1 MSEISEKRLD
11 PWDVLGLPGAIT
23 AAGFLTS
30 TSNAVQYRLI
40 VTELAAEQAQSLTGV
55 SHDELAERL
64 RARLPPESGGELVA
78 AMNLEA
84 RLAQL
89 VEWGTCEAWQDRAE
103 TEADFLRNRSRYQLT
118 ETGSALHRLAVDLD
132 TDLGAG
138 STAALVAPST
148 LADRLRGMLAAVANH
163 DHVAAQGEYAQVQT
177 TLAAMSTTAAAWQSK
192 LAAALGGAPDEAK
205 VTRMLETILAYVEAW
220 GSGIEAYSATIG
232 GLVAR
237 VRALPE
243 PTWRAMALAR
253 VGTDAADHVIEAVTD
268 ELWSVAAV
276 VEQWFSGASPQATRL
291 RRQMR
296 DAVAPVLKTHRTLL
310 AVGGTVSRKAELVRL
325 AHAIEEASDE
335 HSAWRMW
342 ATATSLYSARHLSLL
357 APEIDR
363 PTFTSVWD
371 APPAPVSSRLRAQG
385 HRSLVGRAARM
396 ADTTEA
402 RKHARAAAARERA
415 DMARAEAALAQ
426 RSGTRLAHWSELDA
440 PQAELFLH
448 LISDARN
455 SRRGDG
461 TMTGTS
467 SDGRWRMTLHPSPGS
482 AVIRTPNGRL
492 ILEDALVEFSS

>member
-1 MSEISEKRLD
+1 MSEINATRLD

-23 AAGFLTS
+23 AAGFLTA
-30 TSNAVQYRLI
+30 TNAAQYRLI

-64 RARLPPESGGELVA
+64 RARLPSESA
-78 AMNLEA
+78 
-84 RLAQL
+84 AQL
-89 VEWGTCEAWQDRAE
+89 VEDMNLEDRLGQLVKWGTCEVWQDRAE

-118 ETGSALHRLAVDLD
+118 ETGSALHRLAVELD
-132 TDLGAG
+132 TDLAAG

-148 LADRLRGMLAAVANH
+148 LTDRLREMLAAVANH
-163 DHVAAQGEYAQVQT
+163 DFVAAQGEYAQVQT

-220 GSGIEAYSATIG
+220 GSGIDAYSATIAE
-232 GLVAR
+232 LVAS
-237 VRALPE
+237 VQALSG

-253 VGTDAADHVIEAVTD
+253 VGADAADHV
-268 ELWSVAAV
+268 VAAV
-276 VEQWFSGASPQATRL
+276 VDELAGVAAVLEQWFSGASPQATRL

-325 AHAIEEASDE
+325 AHAIEEAPDE
-335 HSAWRMW
+335 RLAWQLW
-342 ATATSLYSARHLSLL
+342 ATATSLYGARHLSVLV
-357 APEIDR
+357 PEIER
-363 PTFTSVWD
+363 PTLTSVWD

-385 HRSLVGRAARM
+385 HRSLVGRPARM

-415 DMARAEAALAQ
+415 DLARAEAALAQ
-426 RSGTRLAHWSELDA
+426 RSGTRLAQWSELDA

-448 LISDARN
+448 LVSDARN
-455 SRRGDG
+455 SRQGDG
-461 TMTGTS
+461 SMTGMS
-467 SDGRWRMTLHPSPGS
+467 SDGRWRVTLRPRPGS

-492 ILEDALVEFSS
+492 VLEDAVVEFSS

>member
-1 MSEISEKRLD
+1 MPESTPARLD
-11 PWDVLGLPGAIT
+11 PWDVLGLPGAVT

-30 TSNAVQYRLI
+30 PNAAQYRLI

-55 SHDELAERL
+55 SHDELAARL
-64 RARLPPESGGELVA
+64 LAKLPPESAADLVA
-78 AMNLEA
+78 SMNLEA

-89 VEWGTCEAWQDRAE
+89 VDWGTCEAWQDRAE

-118 ETGSALHRLAVDLD
+118 ETGAALHRLAVELD
-132 TDLGAG
+132 TDLAEG

-148 LADRLRGMLAAVANH
+148 LSDRLAGMLAAVASR
-163 DHVAAQGEYAQVQT
+163 DFVAAQGEYAQVQT

-220 GSGIEAYSATIG
+220 GSGVDAHSATIG
-232 GLVAR
+232 GLVAG
-237 VRALPE
+237 VRALPDQ
-243 PTWRAMALAR
+243 TWRAMALAR
-253 VGTDAADHVIEAVTD
+253 LGSDAADHVTRAVTE
-268 ELWSVAAV
+268 ELRGVAPV
-276 VEQWFSGASPQATRL
+276 LEHWFCGHSPQAARL

-296 DAVAPVLKTHRTLL
+296 DAIAPVLRTHRTLL

-325 AHAIEEASDE
+325 AHAIEGAPDE
-335 HSAWRMW
+335 PTAWRLW
-342 ATATSLYSARHLSLL
+342 ATATSLFSARHLSLL
-357 APEIDR
+357 APEVDR
-363 PTFTSVWD
+363 PTQTSVWD

-402 RKHARAAAARERA
+402 RKHARAVAARERA
-415 DMARAEAALAQ
+415 DLARAEAALAQ
-426 RSGTRLAHWSELDA
+426 RSGTRLAQWPELDA

-448 LISDARN
+448 LVSDARN
-455 SRRGDG
+455 SRRADG

-467 SDGRWRMTLHPSPGS
+467 SDGRWRMTLRPRPGS
-482 AVIRTPNGRL
+482 AVIRTPHGRL
-492 ILEDALVEFSS
+492 VLEDALVEFGS